1 MDLILWRHAEAE
13 DTASSDLARRLTSRG
28 ERQAQQMAGWLKSQ
42 WGSSA
47 KRAGQWRVIASPA
60 TRAQQTAAA
69 LGMPVETI
77 VSIAPDAS
85 VEAILSAADWP
96 SNSRNVIVVGHQPT
110 LGMVAGR
117 LINGVEN
124 YVPVKKGAVWWF
136 RHRERGAERRG
147 EGESRAVLVAM
158 ASPDMVAE

>member
-13 DTASSDLARRLTSRG
+13 DFASSDLARRLTSRG
-28 ERQAQQMAGWLKSQ
+28 ERQAERMSVWLKAQ
-42 WGSSA
+42 LGNPA
-47 KRAGQWRVIASPA
+47 KRDGRWQVIASPA

-77 VSIAPDAS
+77 ASIAPDAS
-85 VEAILSAADWP
+85 VEAILRAAGWP
-96 SNSRNVIVVGHQPT
+96 TSNRNVIVVGHQPT

-117 LINGVEN
+117 LINGVDG
-124 YVPVKKGAVWWF
+124 YVSVKKGAVWWF
-136 RHRERGAERRG
+136 RHRKPKGET

-158 ASPDMVAE
+158 ASPDTVDD